1 MPMHS
6 HPIDAFGIEEV
17 SLSGI
22 RAEKLEARIKPKVSF
37 PHKHD
42 FFQLMLVTA
51 GAGTHQIDFVEHPVS
66 RGTIFLMKPGQ
77 MHSWKMKKG
86 VSGLLV
92 EFHYQS
98 LNAFKESIRLMDDLQ
113 HSPDVLKVS
122 PKVFEEALTL
132 ALQMLKETQT
142 RKEAQDLAL
151 QGLLTIF
158 LIHLMRQYRKT
169 LRQDKLLSTVDKFKE
184 LVEKKFRQHH
194 DVSTYAHDLR
204 TSPKALTMQLSRS
217 IGKAPR
223 TIIQERILLE
233 AKRFLA
239 FSQLSIAEIGY
250 ELGFEDANYFTRFFR
265 IHEKKSPATFR
276 KESRLSQ

>member
-1 MPMHS
+1 MHS

-22 RAEKLEARIKPKVSF
+22 RAEKLEARIKPKVAF

-42 FFQLMLVTA
+42 FFQLMLVT
-51 GAGTHQIDFVEHPVS
+51 GGTGTHQIDFVEHEVS

-86 VSGLLV
+86 VTGILV

-98 LNAFKESIRLMDDLQ
+98 LNAFKESVRLMEDLQ
-113 HSPDVLKVS
+113 HSPDVLRVS
-122 PKVFEEALTL
+122 PKVFAEALTL
-132 ALQMLKETQT
+132 ADQMLKETEAK
-142 RKEAQDLAL
+142 KEAQDLAL

-194 DVSTYAHDLR
+194 DVSTYARELR

-223 TIIQERILLE
+223 RVIQERILLE

-276 KESRLSQ
+276 KESRLSR